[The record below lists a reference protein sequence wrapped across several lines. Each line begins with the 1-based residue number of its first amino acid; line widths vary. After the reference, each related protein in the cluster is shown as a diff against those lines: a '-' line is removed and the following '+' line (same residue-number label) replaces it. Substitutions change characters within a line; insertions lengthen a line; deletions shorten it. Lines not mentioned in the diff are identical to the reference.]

1 MEHNQRYIEFDS
13 KKNMATV
20 VVTLSII
27 YGGVRITGAV
37 IQVGTLVYVR

>member
-27 YGGVRITGAV
+27 YGSVRITGAF
-37 IQVGTLVYVR
+37 IQGETLVNVR